1 LSDITARLKKICLLL
16 IKMIPVLPITKE
28 AVQTI
33 FNGALGAMTFG
44 AYAQFQTDK
53 IIKLNNQLQEQKL
66 AKLIEERDKLSEK
79 REKEHEKKIEALLS
93 KRVNIW

>member
-1 LSDITARLKKICLLL
+1 
-16 IKMIPVLPITKE
+16 MISILPITKE

-53 IIKLNNQLQEQKL
+53 IMKLNNQLQEQKM
-66 AKLIEERDKLSEK
+66 AKLLEEHDKVSEK

-93 KRVNIW
+93 KRISIW

>member
-1 LSDITARLKKICLLL
+1 MSDITARLKKICLLL
-16 IKMIPVLPITKE
+16 IKMISILPITKE

-53 IIKLNNQLQEQKL
+53 IMKLNNQLQEQKM
-66 AKLIEERDKLSEK
+66 AKLIEEHDKLTEK
-79 REKEHEKKIEALLS
+79 REKEYEKKIEALLS
-93 KRVNIW
+93 KRASIW

>member
-1 LSDITARLKKICLLL
+1 MSDITARLKKICLLL

>member
-1 LSDITARLKKICLLL
+1 
-16 IKMIPVLPITKE
+16 
-28 AVQTI
+28 
-33 FNGALGAMTFG
+33 MTFG

>member
-1 LSDITARLKKICLLL
+1 MSDITARLKKICLLL
-16 IKMIPVLPITKE
+16 IKMLSILPITKE

-53 IIKLNNQLQEQKL
+53 IMKLNNQLQEQKMT
-66 AKLIEERDKLSEK
+66 KLIEEHDKLTEK
-79 REKEHEKKIEALLS
+79 REKEYEKKIEALLS
-93 KRVNIW
+93 KRASIW